1 MHCLASYLDTRLLTT
16 AGEAAAASGG
26 PGHSCSAFTGRHFV
40 KVGDK
45 LRKEAGQEGQLALVQ
60 LSKSPAHYVV
70 QVADK
75 QLDVGG
81 GRNNLIHS
89 LLLFLH
95 TVKVERAGMLGRVNF
110 GLSGLNILWVL
121 D

>member
-1 MHCLASYLDTRLLTT
+1 M
-16 AGEAAAASGG
+16 
-26 PGHSCSAFTGRHFV
+26 
-40 KVGDK
+40 GDK

-81 GRNNLIHS
+81 GRNNRLHGAVTLIDNKRSVASATKRNTSH
-89 LLLFLH
+89 
-95 TVKVERAGMLGRVNF
+95 N
-110 GLSGLNILWVL
+110 
-121 D
+121 